1 MRQTIL
7 EGACQ
12 GTQGTTNLAR
22 VSEVTLKLDELPRQ
36 FYDWLC
42 NAYHQYTPFDPEAPE
57 NWSMI
62 NTAFVQQSAS
72 DVRQML
78 QKMEGLTG
86 ANIGPLISI
95 AATVVAN

>member
-42 NAYHQYTPFDPEAPE
+42 NAYHQYIPFDPEAPE

-72 DVRQML
+72 DVHQKL
-78 QKMEGLTG
+78 QKMEGFSNSLT
-86 ANIGPLISI
+86 NSL
-95 AATVVAN
+95 V